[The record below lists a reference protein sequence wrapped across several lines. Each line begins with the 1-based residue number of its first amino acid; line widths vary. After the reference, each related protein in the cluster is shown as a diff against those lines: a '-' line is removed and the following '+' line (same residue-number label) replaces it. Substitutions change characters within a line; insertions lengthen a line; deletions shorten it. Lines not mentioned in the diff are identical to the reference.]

1 MISFLAPI
9 FAVIFGVLIV
19 LLHGKSKPLNLRLF
33 LAFSGAFLLSVLIF
47 ELFPELY
54 EHQDPKQ
61 MGLFILL
68 GILLQIVLEFFSKG
82 AEHGHVHLDTKSTK
96 IPWML
101 FVSLS
106 IHAFL
111 EGIPVVN
118 HHHLLYGIVIHKIT
132 IAVIL
137 SIFILKTN
145 IKFYQ
150 ALLVMTLFSIMTPL
164 GSLFYSSYP
173 LPPLWSS
180 ALSALVTGVLLHIAT
195 VILFESSEG
204 HSFNLRKILVIVLGI
219 TTAYFL

>member
-1 MISFLAPI
+1 MIYALPI
-9 FAVIFGVLIV
+9 FAVILSFLGVYFFQP
-19 LLHGKSKPLNLRLF
+19 KSKQLLKLL
-33 LAFSGAFLLSVLIF
+33 LAFSGAFLLSILIF

-82 AEHGHVHLDTKSTK
+82 AEHGHVHLDAKSTK

-101 FVSLS
+101 FMSLS
-106 IHAFL
+106 LHAFL

-118 HHHLLYGIVIHKIT
+118 HNHLLYGIVIHKIT
-132 IAVIL
+132 VAVIL

-164 GSLFYSSYP
+164 GSFFYSLYP
-173 LPPLWSS
+173 LTPIWSS

>member
-1 MISFLAPI
+1 
-9 FAVIFGVLIV
+9 
-19 LLHGKSKPLNLRLF
+19 
-33 LAFSGAFLLSVLIF
+33 VLIF